1 MAVVI
6 TSALAMRLF
15 DPHEYRTYGRGLWW
29 AIQTVTTVGYGDVTP
44 VHTAGRLVAAIV
56 MIWGTA
62 YLAILTATI
71 TSTFVARAEMEYRRR
86 AAETEAEVGRSVRRR
101 ARRSRRAPR
110 PDRAVPGSARER
122 LGRSLLDRPE
132 LRVGLGCMRL
142 PADEELAFETIA
154 AAVDAGMT
162 VFDTA
167 RAYGDNERL
176 LARALR
182 ACGAEGRARI
192 VTKGGMTRVDDAWIP
207 DGRAKA
213 LRADCE
219 ASLAALDGLPIDL
232 YLIHAPDPRTPW
244 RTSVRALARLLD
256 EGLVRRVG
264 LANVN
269 RAQLEEALELVPVTA
284 LQVALSVFDDRA
296 LRGGIV
302 ERCAEAG
309 ITVIAHSPLGGPRR
323 AGGLARNAALATVA
337 HARGAQP
344 AEVALAWL
352 LDLSPNIV
360 AIPGARRPEA
370 ARSAARAAQ
379 LELDAADR
387 KTLARAFGRSR
398 PAGRAAGGGDVVLV
412 MGIPGAGKTRIA
424 EEYVGRGYLR
434 LNRDERGGSLRTL
447 AGALDD
453 ALSAGER
460 HVVLDNTYLTRASRS
475 HVVDAAARHGVRA
488 RCVWL
493 DIPLAQAQVNLVER
507 LLDRFGALPTPDEL
521 RALARREAGLLLPTS
536 QMRALR
542 ELEPP
547 SADEGWSEVEQHA
560 FDRASSSRS
569 AGRRVRRRHGTG
581 ASAVRA
587 RARRDRAR
595 RAEAPVR
602 LGPGRRARSH
612 PPSRRARALRGRRDR
627 RLPSRRRPSDLLVSS
642 APAGTAAR
650 VRARPRRRP
659 GAVDPHRRLRDAPD
673 ARDDLGRT
681 VRRRLLA
688 RSDPR
693 HRE

>member
-1 MAVVI
+1 M
-6 TSALAMRLF
+6 
-15 DPHEYRTYGRGLWW
+15 
-29 AIQTVTTVGYGDVTP
+29 
-44 VHTAGRLVAAIV
+44 
-56 MIWGTA
+56 
-62 YLAILTATI
+62 
-71 TSTFVARAEMEYRRR
+71 
-86 AAETEAEVGRSVRRR
+86 
-101 ARRSRRAPR
+101 
-110 PDRAVPGSARER
+110 
-122 LGRSLLDRPE
+122 
-132 LRVGLGCMRL
+132 GLGCMRL

-176 LARALR
+176 LSRTLR

-219 ASLAALDGLPIDL
+219 ASLAALDGLPIDM

-256 EGLVRRVG
+256 EGLVGRVG

-269 RAQLEEALELVPVTA
+269 RAQLEVALELVPVTA

-302 ERCAEAG
+302 ERCAEAA

-323 AGGLARNAALATVA
+323 AGGLARNAALARVA

-352 LDLSPNIV
+352 LDLSPNVV

-379 LELDAADR
+379 LELDATDR

-398 PAGRAAGGGDVVLV
+398 PAGRAAGDGDVVLV

-424 EEYVGRGYLR
+424 EGYVGRGYLR

-453 ALSAGER
+453 ALSGGDR

-521 RALARREAGLLLPTS
+521 RLARREAGLLLPTS

-547 SADEGWSEVEQHA
+547 SADEGWSEIEQHA
-560 FDRASSSRS
+560 FNRASSSRTQ
-569 AGRRVRRRHGTG
+569 AGVFIAG
-581 ASAVRA
+581 AALERPHL
-587 RARRDRAR
+587 
-595 RAEAPVR
+595 E
-602 LGPGRRARSH
+602 
-612 PPSRRARALRGRRDR
+612 RAL
-627 RLPSRRRPSDLLVSS
+627 
-642 APAGTAAR
+642 AETE
-650 VRARPRRRP
+650 
-659 GAVDPHRRLRDAPD
+659 RDAPKLLFD
-673 ARDDLGRT
+673 WDPDGGREAILLRAAPGLSGAVEIAVCPHGAGPPTCWCRPPLPGLPLAFARVHGVDP
-681 VRRRLLA
+681 A
-688 RSDPR
+688 RSTLIGVSAT
-693 HRE
+693 HRTLATALGARYVAVS